1 VRLSAG
7 AGEWNVMSAVQ
18 KAPWKRLGDES
29 ARHYH
34 QQKATQDA
42 RQVHYFLS
50 DAELQAA
57 AKRKKRAVATARAAA
72 AAAGCALTSAKTSAS
87 AGKKAKVPAKTVKKS
102 TTGVKVRARKT
113 ACP

>member
-1 VRLSAG
+1 LRLRAG
-7 AGEWNVMSAVQ
+7 AGEWNAMSAVQ
-18 KAPWKRLGDES
+18 KAPWKRLGKES

-57 AKRKKRAVATARAAA
+57 AKRKKRAFATAARAAA
-72 AAAGCALTSAKTSAS
+72 AAASTSAKTKPRAS
-87 AGKKAKVPAKTVKKS
+87 PGKKAKVPAKTVKKS

>member
-1 VRLSAG
+1 LRAG
-7 AGEWNVMSAVQ
+7 AGEWNAMSAVQ
-18 KAPWKRLGDES
+18 KAPWKRLGEES

-57 AKRKKRAVATARAAA
+57 AKRKKRAVATAARAAA
-72 AAAGCALTSAKTSAS
+72 AAAGASTSAKTKPRAS
-87 AGKKAKVPAKTVKKS
+87 PGKKAKVPAKTVKKS

>member
-34 QQKATQDA
+34 QQKATKDA

-72 AAAGCALTSAKTSAS
+72 AAGALTSAKTSAS

>member
-1 VRLSAG
+1 
-7 AGEWNVMSAVQ
+7 MSAVQ
-18 KAPWKRLGDES
+18 KAPWKRLGEES

-72 AAAGCALTSAKTSAS
+72 AGASTSAKTKPRAS
-87 AGKKAKVPAKTVKKS
+87 PGKKAKVPAKTVKKS

>member
-72 AAAGCALTSAKTSAS
+72 AAGASTSAKTSAS

-102 TTGVKVRARKT
+102 TTGVKVPARKT
-113 ACP
+113 ACL

>member
-1 VRLSAG
+1 MSAG

-72 AAAGCALTSAKTSAS
+72 AAGASTSAKTSAS
-87 AGKKAKVPAKTVKKS
+87 AGNKAKVPAKTVKKS
-102 TTGVKVRARKT
+102 TTGVKVPARKT
-113 ACP
+113 ACL

>member
-1 VRLSAG
+1 MSAG

-72 AAAGCALTSAKTSAS
+72 AAGASTSAKTSAS

-102 TTGVKVRARKT
+102 TTGVKVPARKT
-113 ACP
+113 ACL